1 MSGEKTAS
9 QTASKA
15 PTSVVL
21 PSTFSNSPHPGP
33 SSLLTLHA
41 ASPFQFWTTDYRTGF
56 ETLYN
61 QLDHAVV
68 QSHEILSTVN
78 ARVQA
83 ESAFSRALA
92 PPALR
97 EDGFAANEGGSLRTG
112 LESILSSTVMEAR
125 ARWNLAQDL
134 DRNIA
139 TPFATWSRSHEGR
152 IASSRNLIESHLSE
166 WEKAHANAAK
176 LKTSYD
182 EACRNADEAEDELAH
197 HHLKIPTSPP
207 RSTPTTSRSNS
218 IETNKGK
225 GRASEPGDDDAES
238 VEGADTIDDDDVP
251 LGRAT
256 ISALARRFTVR
267 KPAQPSGTTT
277 GTETTESASTVE
289 PKVGAALDW
298 SKATISSLID
308 RVAGPQT
315 GAGRIERARLHAEE
329 VEKRYREAIV
339 HLDTKRLQLEEV
351 YSEHLAYVQR
361 CETDRLKAAASVLKS
376 FHVAVAALPKLIDGS
391 LERVSTT
398 VELLRPE
405 KDVVG
410 IIERS
415 KTGSF
420 QPRPITFHCHYSEP
434 PSEAFGIDLRRY
446 EETRGASD
454 AVVPPVLT
462 FLLDY
467 IKNASKTIS
476 SNAEKRRIW
485 LYETPLGMQHRLRSL
500 LQDPSRAGH
509 LRSLVDKFDLPVVAS
524 TVKLWLLE
532 LEIPPIVFS
541 QYDELRHLYPKRVG
555 SEIVNVPA
563 KLLAEHLARMPVTH
577 LEVVRAMILYFAEMI
592 QSTPTDT
599 EGTETDEVYLQ
610 KLALSVARCLVR
622 PRQETSLSI
631 DDRFPTLVFSDLV
644 KNHAVIF
651 ASADELKHSKKR
663 EERYRPRR
671 QRTKPVDARLS
682 RSKIGVAERGTVGV
696 EEGMELLQE
705 HRKSLSSSEEA
716 GEKGD
721 VRTEKEKEK
730 KTAEK
735 GAEKE
740 KENSEAE
747 AEDKFVD
754 TEDGEATPTTTKA
767 KLLPLVEKQT
777 EAFEEDASI
786 VRGSPSLSRS
796 TRTKGGRGPRPL
808 SVGAK
813 GGAVTTKA
821 EEEASKETKAE

>member
-1 MSGEKTAS
+1 MASTAPAEPPEATTTPTKTPA
-9 QTASKA
+9 
-15 PTSVVL
+15 SVVR
-21 PSTFSNSPHPGP
+21 PSTFYNSCPNSTTDLRFILP
-33 SSLLTLHA
+33 A
-41 ASPFQFWTTDYRTGF
+41 QFWSTDYRTGF
-56 ETLYN
+56 ETLYK
-61 QLDHAVV
+61 QLDQAAV
-68 QSHEILSTVN
+68 QSHEILSTVT
-78 ARVQA
+78 ARVHA

-152 IASSRNLIESHLSE
+152 IASSRNVIDLHLSE
-166 WEKAHANAAK
+166 WEKAQATASK
-176 LKTSYD
+176 LKASYD

-197 HHLKIPTSPP
+197 HHLKAPTSPP
-207 RSTPTTSRSNS
+207 RSTPTASRSNS
-218 IETNKGK
+218 IETKGK
-225 GRASEPGDDDAES
+225 ERVSEQDDDAKS
-238 VEGADTIDDDDVP
+238 IDGADTIDYDDVP

-267 KPAQPSGTTT
+267 KPAQPTTA
-277 GTETTESASTVE
+277 GTETTDSASAVD

-315 GAGRIERARLHAEE
+315 GEVRIERARVHAEE
-329 VEKRYREAIV
+329 VEKRYREAIAQ
-339 HLDTKRLQLEEV
+339 LDTKRLQLEEV
-351 YSEHLAYVQR
+351 YAEHLAYVQR
-361 CETDRLKAAASVLKS
+361 CEADRSKAAARVLKS
-376 FHVAVAALPKLIDGS
+376 FHVAVAALPRLIEGS
-391 LERVSTT
+391 LERVSSTL
-398 VELLRPE
+398 ELLRPE

-420 QPRPITFHCHYSEP
+420 QPRPTTFHCHYSEP
-434 PSEAFGIDLRRY
+434 PSEVFGIDLRRY
-446 EETRGASD
+446 EETRGPTD
-454 AVVPPVLT
+454 AILPPVLT
-462 FLLDY
+462 FLIEY
-467 IKNASKTIS
+467 IKTASETIPT
-476 SNAEKRRIW
+476 NAEKRRIW
-485 LYETPLGMQHRLRSL
+485 LYETPLGLQHRLRSL
-500 LQDPSRAGH
+500 LQDTSGAGH

-555 SEIVNVPA
+555 SEIVEVPA

-577 LEVVRAMILYFAEMI
+577 LEVVRAMILYFVDLI
-592 QSTPTDT
+592 NTTPT
-599 EGTETDEVYLQ
+599 EETETDEVYLQ

-631 DDRFPTLVFSDLV
+631 DDRFPALLFSDLV
-644 KNHAVIF
+644 KNHEVIF
-651 ASADELKHSKKR
+651 AAADELKHSKLR

-671 QRTKPVDARLS
+671 QRTKPVDTRLS
-682 RSKIGVAERGTVGV
+682 RSKIGVAERQSVGM

-705 HRKSLSSSEEA
+705 HRRSVSSSESLV
-716 GEKGD
+716 EKVSVAED
-721 VRTEKEKEK
+721 SKTESAKQVEKDD
-730 KTAEK
+730 
-735 GAEKE
+735 
-740 KENSEAE
+740 SE

-754 TEDGEATPTTTKA
+754 PEDGDATPTSTET
-767 KLLPLVEKQT
+767 KLLPLVEK
-777 EAFEEDASI
+777 EADAVKNEEDAPI

-796 TRTKGGRGPRPL
+796 TRTKSGRGPRPL
-808 SVGAK
+808 SVVARGTVHTPKAEEE
-813 GGAVTTKA
+813 GQETTKA
-821 EEEASKETKAE
+821 E

>member
-1 MSGEKTAS
+1 MASTDPPDMSEEKTAS

-15 PTSVVL
+15 PASVVL
-21 PSTFSNSPHPGP
+21 PSTFSNS
-33 SSLLTLHA
+33 
-41 ASPFQFWTTDYRTGF
+41 FWTTDYRTGF

-68 QSHEILSTVN
+68 QLHEILSTVN

-139 TPFATWSRSHEGR
+139 TPFATWSRSHQGR

-197 HHLKIPTSPP
+197 HHLKMPTSPP
-207 RSTPTTSRSNS
+207 RSTPKTSRSNS

-225 GRASEPGDDDAES
+225 GRASEPGDDDAKS

-267 KPAQPSGTTT
+267 KLAQPSGTTT
-277 GTETTESASTVE
+277 GTEPTESASTVE

-351 YSEHLAYVQR
+351 YAEHVAYVQR
-361 CETDRLKAAASVLKS
+361 CETDRSKAAASVLKS

-398 VELLRPE
+398 LELLRPE

-446 EETRGASD
+446 EETRSPSD

-467 IKNASKTIS
+467 IQNASRTIS

-592 QSTPTDT
+592 QSTPT

-651 ASADELKHSKKR
+651 ASADELKHSKTR

-682 RSKIGVAERGTVGV
+682 RSKIGVAERRTVGV

-705 HRKSLSSSEEA
+705 HRKSLSS
-716 GEKGD
+716 GEGE
-721 VRTEKEKEK
+721 VRTEKEKG
-730 KTAEK
+730 TAEK

-740 KENSEAE
+740 KKNAEAE
-747 AEDKFVD
+747 AVAETEDKFVD
-754 TEDGEATPTTTKA
+754 TEDGEATPTTTEA

-777 EAFEEDASI
+777 EKFKNEDDAPI

-813 GGAVTTKA
+813 GRAVTTKA
-821 EEEASKETKAE
+821 EEEASEGLSEG